1 MFLFSGIEFKF
12 VFIDVNDEFNRK
24 CLSKFVFTKVVIH
37 LHPGNIA
44 NIETDTFL
52 NNSQTQTICTCFYF
66 IPHIE
71 KM

>member
-1 MFLFSGIEFKF
+1 MLTMNSTESVWVSLF
-12 VFIDVNDEFNRK
+12 
-24 CLSKFVFTKVVIH
+24 

-52 NNSQTQTICTCFYF
+52 NNSQTQTTTCFYF

>member
-24 CLSKFVFTKVVIH
+24 CLSKFVFTKVVI
-37 LHPGNIA
+37 LHIA

-52 NNSQTQTICTCFYF
+52 NNSQTQTTTCFYF